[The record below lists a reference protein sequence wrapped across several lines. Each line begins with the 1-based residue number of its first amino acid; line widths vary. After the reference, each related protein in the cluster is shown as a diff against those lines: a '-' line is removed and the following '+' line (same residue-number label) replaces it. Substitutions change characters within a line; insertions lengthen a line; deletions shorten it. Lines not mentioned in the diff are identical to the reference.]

1 MSKLKAL
8 LDRPQNNEAVE
19 FELSLFIPEL
29 GAVPIKGKVMKADS
43 KEWAAAKQGCARKW
57 AEGKINADQF
67 GIELVC
73 AIASDMTVDG
83 EAVDAEQLKQLL
95 TKYPTLLEAIDKES
109 TAGSVF
115 TLKPQSNSPSS
126 QSGKRGSTSPRQ
138 KAAK

>member
-29 GAVPIKGKVMKADS
+29 GAVPVNGKVMKADS
-43 KEWAAAKQGCARKW
+43 KGWAAAKLGCTRKW
-57 AEGKINADQF
+57 AEGKIDADQF

-73 AIASDMTVDG
+73 AIVSDMTVDG

-115 TLKPQSNSPSS
+115 TLKPQSSSQSS